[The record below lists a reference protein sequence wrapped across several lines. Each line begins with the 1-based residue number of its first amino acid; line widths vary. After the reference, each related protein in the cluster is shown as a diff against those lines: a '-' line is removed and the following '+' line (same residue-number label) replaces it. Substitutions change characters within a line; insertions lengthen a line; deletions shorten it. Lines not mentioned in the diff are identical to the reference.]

1 MKYKL
6 CFISCIALAIF
17 ANGLY
22 SQSAKVIDKMLSTEA
37 LTCGQACYL
46 AGIISGTVS
55 DDATLADTLGK
66 FRYISGLKDAKS
78 DDLIRYDVFANLIMH
93 VAQVKGSIWYNLYKT
108 PHYAFR
114 YLKLEGLVSE
124 ETSPSSNVNPR
135 DAMAIIAKLSEV
147 Q

>member
-46 AGIISGTVS
+46 AGIISSKVS
-55 DDATLADTLGK
+55 DDATLADTLER
-66 FRYISGLKDAKS
+66 FRYVNGLKDVKA
-78 DDLIRYDVFANLIMH
+78 DDVMMFLPI
-93 VAQVKGSIWYNLYKT
+93 
-108 PHYAFR
+108 
-114 YLKLEGLVSE
+114 
-124 ETSPSSNVNPR
+124 
-135 DAMAIIAKLSEV
+135 
-147 Q
+147 